1 MKYLLPNEGLTFGL
15 LTGNHKQ
22 KNADYVFATI
32 QTISKCYHEFKQDE
46 FDYLI
51 IDEAH
56 HATSP
61 TYQTVLDYFKPKFTL
76 GMTATPE
83 RSDRCNVFDLFD
95 NNVALEVRLHEALED
110 ELVIPFHYFG
120 ITDIEGID
128 LSDVNIDDI
137 AEITKRLKV
146 NERVDFI
153 IEKMNFYGHDGEKRK
168 ALGFCAS
175 IEHAKYMA
183 E

>member
-1 MKYLLPNEGLTFGL
+1 M
-15 LTGNHKQ
+15 
-22 KNADYVFATI
+22 
-32 QTISKCYHEFKQDE
+32 
-46 FDYLI
+46 YLI
-51 IDEAH
+51 
-56 HATSP
+56 
-61 TYQTVLDYFKPKFTL
+61 
-76 GMTATPE
+76 
-83 RSDRCNVFDLFD
+83 LFD

-168 ALGFCAS
+168 VLRFLC
-175 IEHAKYMA
+175 
-183 E
+183 